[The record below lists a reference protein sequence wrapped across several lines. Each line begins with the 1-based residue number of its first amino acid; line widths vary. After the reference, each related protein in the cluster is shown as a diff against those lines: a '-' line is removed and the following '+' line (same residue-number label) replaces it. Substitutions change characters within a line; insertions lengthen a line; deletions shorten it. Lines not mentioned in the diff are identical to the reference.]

1 MYYIIY
7 PIFYLLSLLPWRV
20 LYLVSDAAY
29 GLIYYV
35 FGYRREVVMH
45 NLSIAFP
52 EKTEQERVRIA
63 KDFYH
68 NFTDTFIE
76 TIKLISVSD
85 RSFSRRFTSNIEVI
99 NALYDTGRSAQM
111 FTGHFFNW
119 EFANL
124 GFSKYAKLPLVVVYL
139 PVANKGL
146 NRIIVDLRKRYG
158 SLMLSATEF
167 RHKFKE
173 LTPPQYALGLA
184 ADQNPGSPDKAYWI
198 PFFNRMTPFVP
209 GPEKGAKTNNMI
221 CAFGHFYKVKRGYYH
236 FELEVMTLSPNDFG
250 EGQLTALYV
259 QYLEKA
265 IRKEPANY
273 LWSHRR
279 WKWEFDPAKHRSVG
293 IDATRNEG

>member
-20 LYLVSDAAY
+20 LYFISDGVY

-35 FGYRREVVMH
+35 FGYRKEVVMK
-45 NLSIAFP
+45 NLVIAFP
-52 EKTEQERVRIA
+52 GKTEIERIRIA

-85 RSFSRRFTSNIEVI
+85 KEFDKRFTSNIEVI
-99 NALYDTGRSAQM
+99 NELYDTGKNAQM

-124 GFSKYAKLPLVVVYL
+124 GFARNAKFPLVFVYL
-139 PVANKGL
+139 PLGNKAF
-146 NRIIVDLRKRYG
+146 NKIIVDLRARYG
-158 SLMLSATEF
+158 SMMLSSAEF
-167 RHKFKE
+167 KHKFKE
-173 LTPPQYALGLA
+173 IVHGRYALGLA
-184 ADQNPGSPDKAYWI
+184 ADQNPGSPDNAYWV
-198 PFFNRMTPFVP
+198 PFFNRLTPFFP

-221 CAFGHFYKVKRGYYH
+221 CAFGHFYKIKRGYYH
-236 FELEVMTLSPNDFG
+236 FQFEIITTTPNDLEPG
-250 EGQLTALYV
+250 ELTRQYVAL
-259 QYLEKA
+259 LEKA

-279 WKWEFDPAKHRSVG
+279 WKFEFNETKHTAVG
-293 IDATRNEG
+293 TLKRPER